1 MGLGAWEEFVVVG
14 RVARA
19 HGNRGEVIVNPETDF
34 PEARFRPGSEVFVL
48 RGDRIER
55 LTIDTARFHRDRPV
69 VAFQGVSSMTEAEAL
84 AGAELRINPAA
95 ITALGAGGFYRH
107 ELLGCRVETVDGVV
121 VGAVARVEHGPGVDR
136 LVVEGDRGEVLI
148 PLAQD
153 ICVSIDVAARRILI
167 APPEGLLE
175 LNE

>member
-34 PEARFRPGSEVFVL
+34 PETRFRPGSEMFVL

-55 LTIDTARFHRDRPV
+55 LTIDASRFHRDRPV
-69 VAFQGVSSMTEAEAL
+69 VAFQGVSSMTEAAAL
-84 AGAELRINPAA
+84 AGAELRIDPAA
-95 ITALGAGGFYRH
+95 ISALEAGGFYRH
-107 ELLGCRVETVDGVV
+107 DLLGCRVETVDGVV
-121 VGAVARVEHGPGVDR
+121 VGEVARVEQAPGADR
-136 LVVEGDRGEVLI
+136 LVVEGERGEVLI

-153 ICVSIDVAARRILI
+153 ICVNIDVAARRIVI

>member
-1 MGLGAWEEFVVVG
+1 LGLRVWEDFVVVG

-55 LTIDTARFHRDRPV
+55 LTIDAARFHRDRPV

-84 AGAELRINPAA
+84 AGAELRIDPEAL
-95 ITALGAGGFYRH
+95 TSLGAGGFYRH
-107 ELLGCRVETVDGVV
+107 QLLGCRVETVGGVV
-121 VGAVARVEHGPGVDR
+121 VGAVARVEQGPGVDR
-136 LVVEGDRGEVLI
+136 LVVERGGGEVLI

-153 ICVSIDVAARRILI
+153 ICVSIDVAGRRIVI

>member
-1 MGLGAWEEFVVVG
+1 LGFGAWEDFVIVG

-55 LTIDTARFHRDRPV
+55 LTIDAARFHRDRPV
-69 VAFQGVSSMTEAEAL
+69 VAFQGVSSMTEAETL
-84 AGAELRINPAA
+84 AGAELRIDPAA
-95 ITALGAGGFYRH
+95 VTALEAGAFYRH
-107 ELLGCRVETVDGVV
+107 DLLGCRVETVDGVV
-121 VGAVARVEHGPGVDR
+121 VGKVVRVEQGPGADR
-136 LVVEGDRGEVLI
+136 LVVEGERGEVLL

-153 ICVSIDVAARRILI
+153 ICVNIDVAGRRIVI
-167 APPEGLLE
+167 APPAGLLE

>member
-1 MGLGAWEEFVVVG
+1 MGPGAWEQFVVVG

-34 PEARFRPGSEVFVL
+34 PEARFRPGSDVFVL

-55 LTIDTARFHRDRPV
+55 LTIDAARFHRNRPV
-69 VAFQGVSSMTEAEAL
+69 VAFQGLSSMTEAEAL
-84 AGAELRINPAA
+84 AGAELRIDPAA
-95 ITALGAGGFYRH
+95 ITTLGAGEFYRH
-107 ELLGCRVETVDGVV
+107 ELLGCRVETVEGVV
-121 VGAVARVEHGPGVDR
+121 VGAVARVEQGPGADR
-136 LVVEGDRGEVLI
+136 LVVEGERGEVLI

-153 ICVSIDVAARRILI
+153 ICVNIDVAGRRVVI